1 MNPQDKCVLL
11 NNSELSEAGFL
22 ALKRL
27 LLRSLHI
34 HETAITSNLKA
45 LFDTKYNM
53 AAGTPNSKDK
63 GKKKNHG
70 SI

>member
-1 MNPQDKCVLL
+1 MNPQDKRILL
-11 NNSELSEAGFL
+11 KNSALFEAGFL
-22 ALKRL
+22 AEEAPSQITL
-27 LLRSLHI
+27 SI
-34 HETAITSNLKA
+34 HETATTSNLKA